1 MVWRRMSEN
10 LFEHEKR
17 SYAKG
22 KQTLSDYLCVCVSR
36 KYQEV
41 LLFTKYQLS
50 YLGNKLCMT
59 PWSWEWGEKA
69 WNARP
74 DKVYANSRTVLYLAA
89 FYKRNDVRDGEGI
102 LKHDSS
108 LSRWPKPTNRT
119 SPRQTCQETFYARNL
134 CVTFFFFSFSFK
146 KRKKNLYRIRRKPRN
161 NK

>member
-1 MVWRRMSEN
+1 MEKNVGEFIWTRKALLCKRQTN
-10 LFEHEKR
+10 TLRLFV
-17 SYAKG
+17 
-22 KQTLSDYLCVCVSR
+22 CVCVSR

-134 CVTFFFFSFSFK
+134 CVTFFFFLFSFK
-146 KRKKNLYRIRRKPRN
+146 KRKEKSLSHTTQAEKQ
-161 NK
+161 